1 MATQVRTANTTQ
13 TRVDFRV
20 AVNDAM
26 VGIGGKFGLYEMM
39 AGVGPVTG
47 AELAQRT
54 GISEHD
60 ASFWLSAQAAE
71 DYLHFDEAS
80 GRYSVF
86 CEWPRSN

>member
-1 MATQVRTANTTQ
+1 MATQARTLNTTE
-13 TRVDFRV
+13 TRIAFGV

-26 VGIGGKFGLYEMM
+26 VGIGEKFGLYEVM
-39 AGVGPVTG
+39 ARTGPVTA
-47 AELAQRT
+47 AELAGRM
-54 GISEHD
+54 GISERD
-60 ASFWLSAQAAE
+60 ASLWLGPQAAG